1 MCFNGSTYQL
11 INGSTSFTGLLE
23 SAERRLAGDGVV
35 AVDPDGTGLNSLGE
49 HQGLVDVPEK
59 FERLTGATRIFH
71 IHFSK
76 QSWIIH
82 FLLSMVVRERRD

>member
-11 INGSTSFTGLLE
+11 INGSTGFTGLLE

-71 IHFSK
+71 TDIFPSN
-76 QSWIIH
+76 
-82 FLLSMVVRERRD
+82 RG